1 MDDTL
6 RKRIIEDLLRNKPRG
21 PTNFAETPSLE
32 NNFGYKSNVIFQ
44 LGLKTEFD
52 CRVAISDNMHDGKLY
67 FSDAP
72 QKRVL
77 TRRTKRLWGRIKEAV
92 REVQKVGGLGVYKV
106 RSLWGYSTVDVL
118 GYVHAKD
125 PEDAKQVANV
135 IYAYLSRDS
144 KKRIAVDFIEFGD
157 VDRVACYEADLKDKL
172 SESMTREKKKF
183 YEAEGMIEYL
193 TTRLGLLDEL

>member
-1 MDDTL
+1 M
-6 RKRIIEDLLRNKPRG
+6 
-21 PTNFAETPSLE
+21 
-32 NNFGYKSNVIFQ
+32 
-44 LGLKTEFD
+44 
-52 CRVAISDNMHDGKLY
+52 
-67 FSDAP
+67 
-72 QKRVL
+72 
-77 TRRTKRLWGRIKEAV
+77 
-92 REVQKVGGLGVYKV
+92 YKV
-106 RSLWGYSTVDVL
+106 RSLWGYSPVDVL

-125 PEDAKQVANV
+125 PDDAKQVANV